1 MTPYVFRVQH
11 VSTWIH
17 FGADRTPPFDISEKG
32 VIRFCVSSNA
42 FAVHC
47 HFDVKY
53 YLHSTTYFPLPPS
66 HTTYSVEKK
75 RLEGGALGVFA
86 CVVFL
91 GYLSSSCFFFVMLS
105 EAMWQQL

>member
-1 MTPYVFRVQH
+1 MTPFVFRVLH

-66 HTTYSVEKK
+66 HTTYSVDEVVA
-75 RLEGGALGVFA
+75 RQDHGFVQREGVAVKQEYRIKGSRSLSQRRRGV
-86 CVVFL
+86 
-91 GYLSSSCFFFVMLS
+91 
-105 EAMWQQL
+105 